1 MDAVAETHYRTYW
14 KAWIALLAITL
25 VMLTFGHAA
34 LLIVGMSVKAA
45 IIAFWFMHL
54 RKERFDFVLYVL
66 VGIFATALI
75 LFRLILPDGR
85 AM

>member
-1 MDAVAETHYRTYW
+1 MDAVAETPYWTYW

-34 LLIVGMSVKAA
+34 LLTTGMSVKAG

-54 RKERFDFVLYVL
+54 KKERFDFVLYIL
-66 VGIFATALI
+66 VGIFATALV
-75 LFRLILPDGR
+75 LFLLIMSDGR